1 MPTTAKRALEASV
14 AQAAPAM
21 PQLKVKM
28 KMGSKIILITAEM
41 PLKIM
46 GVIVSP

>member
-21 PQLKVKM
+21 PPQLKVKM
-28 KMGSKIILITAEM
+28 KMGGSKIILITAEM

-46 GVIVSP
+46 GG